1 MKQCFYK
8 LVSPLSKYLEMHV
21 GGGYHGIKKEFM
33 LYILIPNEKGSPVL
47 DSYMTIFTGY
57 GTFDST
63 DELDAP
69 VTDFLSKKFDFTDV
83 GCTYLTME
91 IN

>member
-8 LVSPLSKYLEMHV
+8 LVSPLSKSLEMHV

-47 DSYMTIFTGY
+47 TMFPNHNSLYETMLLQTGEPSVKISRNACWRRYCMYLKKNLCFT
-57 GTFDST
+57 F
-63 DELDAP
+63 
-69 VTDFLSKKFDFTDV
+69 
-83 GCTYLTME
+83 
-91 IN
+91 

>member
-8 LVSPLSKYLEMHV
+8 LVSPLSKSLEMHV

-47 DSYMTIFTGY
+47 TMFPNHNSLYETMLLQTGEPSVKISRNACWRRLPW
-57 GTFDST
+57 D
-63 DELDAP
+63 
-69 VTDFLSKKFDFTDV
+69 
-83 GCTYLTME
+83 
-91 IN
+91 